1 VILYT
6 IFYVEEEANMEQKS
20 KGLAIVTLIISIISI
35 LLSCCGGGVLGIV
48 SIILGI
54 VVLTKEETGK
64 NMAIAGIVISSIA
77 LLISIVA
84 FALGFISGFTGD
96 KTTTETTTEVTTEA
110 TTTEATTETTEETTE
125 VDVDELKANAE
136 EVTYEDIY
144 RSPETWKEKEI
155 KMTVHIN
162 KYESKFFGTVGT
174 YYCDVNGE
182 QLLLIDVRKV
192 EEPTIASGD
201 NVTVYGLGGGLAT
214 LTESEKNVLG
224 ITTDKEES
232 KIPQI
237 NMYAVELQ

>member
-1 VILYT
+1 
-6 IFYVEEEANMEQKS
+6 MEQKS
-20 KGLAIVTLIISIISI
+20 KGLAIVALIISIISI
-35 LLSCCGGGVLGIV
+35 LLSCCGGGILGIV

-54 VVLTKEETGK
+54 VVITKEENGK
-64 NMAIAGIVISSIA
+64 GMAIAGIVISSIA
-77 LLISIVA
+77 LLISIIA
-84 FALGFISGFTGD
+84 FALGFISGVTGD

-110 TTTEATTETTEETTE
+110 TTTEVTTEEDTEETTE
-125 VDVDELKANAE
+125 VDIDELKANAE

-144 RSPETWKEKEI
+144 RNPETWKEKEI

-201 NVTVYGLGGGLAT
+201 NVTVYRLGGGLAT

-237 NMYAVELQ
+237 NMYAAELQ